1 MKSLANVRAGA
12 ILQGKF
18 KKLICVLLSV
28 ALIWSFSDI
37 PLLAVADDGGQSTTV
52 NLNDYVTVTLSSD
65 KTSYTAGETA
75 TFTITVTNA
84 STEKEFQKVTAAN
97 IAFADPAL
105 NDAVKGQLPDSIT
118 IGKDGKVEKA
128 KKDKNTGTVTPS
140 TATQTFQVTIP
151 ADLLTVNT
159 SLSLTVSAQQDKS
172 VSSGVVSIPVNVK
185 ASKEGV
191 VVASAADAGTQLN
204 GYNAAYD
211 QDLLKVTFGLLNYN
225 TDATNYDYSLSVV
238 GRKVSGGNGVDIT
251 DQLTA
256 QWNDALPGDSAAGM
270 SGLGSIAGSI
280 AGAGTVSF
288 AFDPTCELAKYN
300 EFEVTLTVT
309 DSNGNESSESVA
321 LERPHVDLDN
331 FTWAFRDD
339 TANGGY
345 INKTGTAWFSNL
357 YYDNVAAD
365 PRVPFSDAASLT
377 AYLCSLKTEQEVRD
391 ALEKYI
397 WDMLEPHVGVAG
409 DYGDSSLGWPKDG
422 TTPFHHQIKS
432 DIKQMGSYSQAESG
446 VTYTDD
452 YFQNLKKTAGPDE
465 GDNNTDRDYTIELQ
479 AETNPV
485 ATKPAVYIL
494 MIPTHWQTFDESH
507 ATAQKDASKAT
518 ANGGILTSVD
528 EMANLYDVKNAIR
541 RLATYLKE
549 QGSNAAIAIVNTQH
563 GGDYSM
569 ISGGYYTTNMDDL
582 IYGIDG
588 WDSFGDC
595 EHIHWSCNSMQAAIG
610 QITKDLQGWTDA
622 EDEPVD
628 LNSVTKTVVA
638 IGGATENATGD
649 NGYQACLDNTT
660 NWDKDYDPSKDKTA
674 WDNID
679 YLYGIRTVTGTT
691 QVYQDGRPLYSW
703 LDNKHNQS
711 IIKGKNK
718 YYTSIDDPDNPAYS
732 VCTSEDAVYNKL
744 VGIYEQSRT
753 VTDTSEY
760 GVIDNAT
767 ISDIVTDEFD
777 VKGVTA
783 TWTSCDGTTTTSTWT
798 VDGGTV
804 PGPSDSSADQI
815 SVSVNVDGST
825 NVSVNFGTLTGT
837 GTIDVKI
844 DAVAKQDYMGS
855 NNVDTNVGTPK
866 VNWSHTK
873 ATSQATTSYNASF
886 AEQPS
891 VNVPVL
897 DMAATGGAD
906 SGRVGTAF
914 NLRDYAEF
922 DSRELLDGRYDQLDG
937 TLTLSWV
944 EVDAN
949 GNEIEVADDSS
960 YEPVTYTVAD
970 GAIQG
975 TFELPSCT
983 VKLDVVGARS
993 FKLKVSY
1000 VPEDAVN
1007 GMVPVTGKSV
1017 EAKVDLTWTDKMALS
1032 VLKVDADDQAPLA
1045 GVGFELRSDDG
1056 DGAFDVDTDKLAAVY
1071 SDAACTQMITGS
1083 VFTADTGKIL
1093 FYGMTSG
1100 TYWLKETSTAAGY
1113 QLNGA
1118 AIKLRVDGNR
1128 VYVTGEGG
1136 TEAEVTVENDVA
1148 HITIENKK
1156 IPDLPLSGMDG
1167 ISLLA
1172 LIGSVFVL
1180 IGLSLSVRRFRLK
1193 GGRS

>member
-1 MKSLANVRAGA
+1 
-12 ILQGKF
+12 
-18 KKLICVLLSV
+18 
-28 ALIWSFSDI
+28 
-37 PLLAVADDGGQSTTV
+37 
-52 NLNDYVTVTLSSD
+52 
-65 KTSYTAGETA
+65 
-75 TFTITVTNA
+75 
-84 STEKEFQKVTAAN
+84 
-97 IAFADPAL
+97 
-105 NDAVKGQLPDSIT
+105 
-118 IGKDGKVEKA
+118 
-128 KKDKNTGTVTPS
+128 
-140 TATQTFQVTIP
+140 
-151 ADLLTVNT
+151 
-159 SLSLTVSAQQDKS
+159 
-172 VSSGVVSIPVNVK
+172 
-185 ASKEGV
+185 
-191 VVASAADAGTQLN
+191 
-204 GYNAAYD
+204 
-211 QDLLKVTFGLLNYN
+211 
-225 TDATNYDYSLSVV
+225 
-238 GRKVSGGNGVDIT
+238 
-251 DQLTA
+251 
-256 QWNDALPGDSAAGM
+256 
-270 SGLGSIAGSI
+270 
-280 AGAGTVSF
+280 
-288 AFDPTCELAKYN
+288 
-300 EFEVTLTVT
+300 
-309 DSNGNESSESVA
+309 
-321 LERPHVDLDN
+321 
-331 FTWAFRDD
+331 
-339 TANGGY
+339 
-345 INKTGTAWFSNL
+345 
-357 YYDNVAAD
+357 
-365 PRVPFSDAASLT
+365 
-377 AYLCSLKTEQEVRD
+377 
-391 ALEKYI
+391 
-397 WDMLEPHVGVAG
+397 
-409 DYGDSSLGWPKDG
+409 
-422 TTPFHHQIKS
+422 
-432 DIKQMGSYSQAESG
+432 
-446 VTYTDD
+446 
-452 YFQNLKKTAGPDE
+452 
-465 GDNNTDRDYTIELQ
+465 
-479 AETNPV
+479 
-485 ATKPAVYIL
+485 
-494 MIPTHWQTFDESH
+494 
-507 ATAQKDASKAT
+507 
-518 ANGGILTSVD
+518 
-528 EMANLYDVKNAIR
+528 
-541 RLATYLKE
+541 
-549 QGSNAAIAIVNTQH
+549 
-563 GGDYSM
+563 
-569 ISGGYYTTNMDDL
+569 
-582 IYGIDG
+582 
-588 WDSFGDC
+588 
-595 EHIHWSCNSMQAAIG
+595 
-610 QITKDLQGWTDA
+610 
-622 EDEPVD
+622 
-628 LNSVTKTVVA
+628 
-638 IGGATENATGD
+638 
-649 NGYQACLDNTT
+649 
-660 NWDKDYDPSKDKTA
+660 
-674 WDNID
+674 
-679 YLYGIRTVTGTT
+679 
-691 QVYQDGRPLYSW
+691 
-703 LDNKHNQS
+703 
-711 IIKGKNK
+711 
-718 YYTSIDDPDNPAYS
+718 
-732 VCTSEDAVYNKL
+732 
-744 VGIYEQSRT
+744 
-753 VTDTSEY
+753 
-760 GVIDNAT
+760 
-767 ISDIVTDEFD
+767 
-777 VKGVTA
+777 
-783 TWTSCDGTTTTSTWT
+783 
-798 VDGGTV
+798 
-804 PGPSDSSADQI
+804 
-815 SVSVNVDGST
+815 
-825 NVSVNFGTLTGT
+825 
-837 GTIDVKI
+837 
-844 DAVAKQDYMGS
+844 MGS

-1032 VLKVDADDQAPLA
+1032 VLKIDADDQAPLA